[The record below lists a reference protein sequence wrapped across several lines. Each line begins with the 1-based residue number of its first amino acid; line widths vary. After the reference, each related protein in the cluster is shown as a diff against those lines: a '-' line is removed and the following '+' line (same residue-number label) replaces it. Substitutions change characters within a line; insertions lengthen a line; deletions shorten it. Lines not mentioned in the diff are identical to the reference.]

1 MFMLDEKLLKSYIKN
16 ERMEPMN
23 NLDYPEKVALN
34 LIAWGKKKGL
44 KIEEVKDWYLKVSQ
58 SPLQDEIDK
67 RVLEILEEAAKI
79 ESES

>member
-67 RVLEILEEAAKI
+67 RVLEILEKAAKI